1 MIRSR
6 RTAANGLN
14 VRTPGRGVQG
24 QAHQRGLSRRSV
36 PNSVLITMRRLS
48 LCRRGMPQSGQATWA
63 DSAVFT

>member
-1 MIRSR
+1 MARSR

-36 PNSVLITMRRLS
+36 PNSVRITMRRLS
-48 LCRRGMPQSGQATWA
+48 LCRCGFPQFGHTAWA
-63 DSAVFT
+63 DSAVLT